1 MSTIPIK
8 AKTNWKG
15 FLRSLSASA
24 RMAEHIVL
32 LCHQNADP
40 DAVCSAFAVQALLHK
55 LAPGIKTTISCP
67 EGISAPTRQLLENL
81 SISTPDQKIPADADL
96 AVLVDTNSLDQLGA
110 ASSALL
116 KMEHGLI
123 VVDHHH
129 PHPDT
134 MKLARQMIVDE
145 SAAAAAEVVFQLF
158 EASKEEPG
166 KVEATALMAALFVE
180 TKHFLLA
187 RESTFEVAAKLVR
200 AGADP
205 RRLSGMLSSPMN
217 RSERVA
223 RLRAAERSSVTML
236 GNWIVVTS
244 QLGSYQSSAARAF
257 LTLGAHVAFV
267 AGEVKE
273 RIRVNMRATED
284 FYQKTGA
291 HLARDVAIPLGKLL
305 GGVGGGHPT
314 AAGLTALGAVDDV
327 LIACVNRL
335 RESIG
340 PLQT

>member
-1 MSTIPIK
+1 
-8 AKTNWKG
+8 
-15 FLRSLSASA
+15 
-24 RMAEHIVL
+24 MAEHIVL

>member
-1 MSTIPIK
+1 
-8 AKTNWKG
+8 
-15 FLRSLSASA
+15 
-24 RMAEHIVL
+24 MAEHVVL

-40 DAVCSAFAVQALLHK
+40 DAVCSAFALQALLHK
-55 LAPGIKTTISCP
+55 LAPGTKASISCP

-81 SISTPDQKIPADADL
+81 GISTPDQKIPADADL
-96 AVLVDTNSLDQLGA
+96 AVLVDTNSLDQLGK

-267 AGEVKE
+267 GGEVKE

-291 HLARDVAIPLGKLL
+291 HLARDVAIPLGKML

-335 RESIG
+335 RESIR

>member
-1 MSTIPIK
+1 
-8 AKTNWKG
+8 
-15 FLRSLSASA
+15 
-24 RMAEHIVL
+24 MAEHVVL

-40 DAVCSAFAVQALLHK
+40 DAVCSAFALQALLHK
-55 LAPGIKTTISCP
+55 LAPGTKATISCP

-81 SISTPDQKIPADADL
+81 GISTPDQKIPADADL

-110 ASSALL
+110 ASTALL

-166 KVEATALMAALFVE
+166 RVEATALMAALFVE

-187 RESTFEVAAKLVR
+187 RESTFEVAAKLVK

-273 RIRVNMRATED
+273 KIRVNMRATED

-291 HLARDVAIPLGKLL
+291 HLARDIAIPMGKMF

-314 AAGLTALGAVDDV
+314 AAGLTALGVVDDV
-327 LIACVNRL
+327 LIACMNRL
-335 RESIG
+335 RESID

>member
-1 MSTIPIK
+1 
-8 AKTNWKG
+8 
-15 FLRSLSASA
+15 
-24 RMAEHIVL
+24 MAEHIVL

-40 DAVCSAFAVQALLHK
+40 DAVCSAFALQALLHK
-55 LAPGIKTTISCP
+55 LAPGTKATISCP

-81 SISTPDQKIPADADL
+81 GISTPDQKIPADADL

-110 ASSALL
+110 AARALL

-134 MKLARQMIVDE
+134 LKLARQMIVDE

-166 KVEATALMAALFVE
+166 RVEATALMAALFVE

-187 RESTFEVAAKLVR
+187 RESTFEVAAKLVK

-223 RLRAAERSSVTML
+223 RLRAAERSSVTLL

-291 HLARDVAIPLGKLL
+291 HLARDIAIPMGKMF

-335 RESIG
+335 KESIG

>member
-1 MSTIPIK
+1 
-8 AKTNWKG
+8 
-15 FLRSLSASA
+15 
-24 RMAEHIVL
+24 MAEHVVL

-40 DAVCSAFAVQALLHK
+40 DAVCSAFALQALLHK
-55 LAPGIKTTISCP
+55 LAPGTKASISCP

-81 SISTPDQKIPADADL
+81 GISTPDQKIPADADL
-96 AVLVDTNSLDQLGA
+96 AVLVDTNSLDQLGK

-187 RESTFEVAAKLVR
+187 RGSTFEVAAKLVE

-267 AGEVKE
+267 GGEVKE

-291 HLARDVAIPLGKLL
+291 HLARDVAIPLGKML

-335 RESIG
+335 RESIR